1 MCITKSGRGW
11 LRWVA
16 LLGLWCCVHLNESVA
31 APRPPNFLIIVADD
45 LGFSDLGCYGGE
57 IATPHLD
64 SLARAG
70 LRYTQCYSTARC
82 WPSRAC
88 LLTGY
93 YAQQVRMDPPQGRL
107 PEWTRLAPHY
117 LKARGYRSYHSGKWH
132 INGAPK
138 RLADG
143 GFDRSYSVED
153 HDRFFYPRRALLD
166 DEPLPPVATNA
177 GYYSTTAIADYALQF
192 LREHQQHHRQR
203 PFFLYLAFLAPHF
216 PLQALPQDIARYEGR
231 YLEGWDAVRRQR
243 WERATAMGL
252 VRHPLPDLEPHYW
265 APWSLSG
272 PELQQQIGPGECGH
286 AVPWPA
292 LTVEQKVFQ
301 AQKMAIHAAMVD
313 RMDQE
318 IGRVLA
324 QIRAMGQAENTVTF
338 FVSDNGASAEQIIR
352 GDKHQPDAP
361 AGSAGSYL
369 CLGPGW
375 SSAANA
381 PLRLHKYW
389 VHEGG
394 ISSPLIVHWPA
405 GIRDKGGVRWV
416 PGHFID
422 VLPTMLELAGIQWVP
437 QWNGK
442 TAPPLAGRSL
452 VPTFA
457 GEVALPRDYLFF
469 SHQGNRALRVG
480 DMKLV
485 AAGAQG
491 PWELYDLR
499 TDRGESRNLAHEQ
512 PAKVAEMA
520 AQWQRLEAQF
530 RQDAGLPPAKPAGG
544 RAKPQAQ

>member
-1 MCITKSGRGW
+1 MNTGNLPRRFRWIW
-11 LRWVA
+11 LCLLLCPGLAQA
-16 LLGLWCCVHLNESVA
+16 LA
-31 APRPPNFLIIVADD
+31 APRPPNFLILVADD
-45 LGFSDLGCYGGE
+45 MGFSDAGCYGGE
-57 IATPHLD
+57 IATPNLD
-64 SLARAG
+64 QLARAG
-70 LRYTQCYSTARC
+70 LRYTQFYSTSRC

-117 LKARGYRSYHSGKWH
+117 LRAAGYRSYHSGKWH

-153 HDRFFYPRRALLD
+153 HDRFFYPRHTLLD
-166 DEPLPPVATNA
+166 DQPQPPVAPRA
-177 GYYSTTAIADYALQF
+177 GYYSTIAIADYAIQF
-192 LREHQQHHRQR
+192 LREHHQQHREQ
-203 PFFLYLAFLAPHF
+203 PFFLYLAFLSPHF
-216 PLQALPQDIARYEGR
+216 PLQALPQDIAKYQGR
-231 YLEGWDAVRRQR
+231 YGEGWDAVRRQR
-243 WERATAMGL
+243 WERATALGL
-252 VRHPLPDLEPHYW
+252 VRHALPDLEPHYF
-265 APWSLSG
+265 APWSLSEV
-272 PELQQQIGPGECGH
+272 ELQRQLGPGESAR
-286 AVPWPA
+286 AVPWAA

-352 GDKHQPDAP
+352 GDRHDPQAP
-361 AGSAGSYL
+361 PGSAPTFL

-375 SSAANA
+375 SSAANS
-381 PLRLHKYW
+381 PLRLHKHW

-405 GIRDKGGVRWV
+405 GIKDRGGLRHA

-422 VLPTMLELAGIQWVP
+422 LLPTLLELAGIQPAP
-437 QWNGK
+437 QWQGR
-442 TAPPLAGRSL
+442 TPPPLPGKSL

-457 GEVALPRDYLFF
+457 RDVPLPREYLFF
-469 SHQGNRALRVG
+469 HHQGNRALRVG

-491 PWELYDLR
+491 PWELYDLSV
-499 TDRGESRNLAHEQ
+499 DRGESRNLAAEQ
-512 PAKVAEMA
+512 PDTVAEMNA
-520 AQWQRLEAQF
+520 LWQRLEAQF
-530 RQDAGLPPAKPAGG
+530 REQAGLPPARATAGAGG
-544 RAKPQAQ
+544 QKKAP